1 MSARPLI
8 FRAHMHAP
16 HSPLIR
22 YTMIYDAKEAHKE
35 AKLTIC
41 CVVRVGFISL
51 SLSISLSLFLC
62 DLVLHTFLAPFA
74 TFCFILLVTR
84 KRAQHDH
91 KSQKKFEFIKYNV
104 RQRKREKASGRGKAK
119 GVRQACPVNACLMTA
134 SCRVCVATTTATT
147 SAEVRLGKK

>member
-1 MSARPLI
+1 
-8 FRAHMHAP
+8 MHAP

-22 YTMIYDAKEAHKE
+22 YTMIYDAKEAHKV

-51 SLSISLSLFLC
+51 S

-74 TFCFILLVTR
+74 TFCFILLVTK
-84 KRAQHDH
+84 KRAQHDN

-104 RQRKREKASGRGKAK
+104 RQRDTEREKEGESKWKR
-119 GVRQACPVNACLMTA
+119 
-134 SCRVCVATTTATT
+134 
-147 SAEVRLGKK
+147 